1 VLACNYIGSK
11 REHVEGENPLAF
23 LYKLSIFFFV
33 DRFLLIVSNEVLRR
47 NRIDIYAQA
56 YTNNKINSTPN
67 SNKSL
72 KHAV

>member
-1 VLACNYIGSK
+1 MQLYRFKK
-11 REHVEGENPLAF
+11 RTCRGGNPLAF

-47 NRIDIYAQA
+47 NGIDIYAQA